1 MQQQIAK
8 FEKYLDS
15 LSKRD
20 QIALFVTFL
29 VVVMMIWTELI
40 YAPLSEEMTVVE
52 QEIAQKTSEI
62 EVFQAKTLA
71 LQKSINTD
79 PDAENRQQLKKYLE
93 ESMLLDEAL
102 AKTSTQIIS
111 PQEMTGLMEQILK
124 SQAGLKFVSL
134 KNKPAEP
141 EFVKSLSESEMDV
154 EAAGD
159 TENVSTIYRHSVVLQ
174 MEGSYHDALSYL
186 KTLEQLP
193 WRFFWQSVEIET
205 SAYPNTLITLE
216 VYTLGLR
223 EGLIGV

>member
-79 PDAENRQQLKKYLE
+79 PDAENRQQFKKYLE

-134 KNKPAEP
+134 KKRG
-141 EFVKSLSESEMDV
+141 F
-154 EAAGD
+154 
-159 TENVSTIYRHSVVLQ
+159 
-174 MEGSYHDALSYL
+174 
-186 KTLEQLP
+186 
-193 WRFFWQSVEIET
+193 
-205 SAYPNTLITLE
+205 
-216 VYTLGLR
+216 
-223 EGLIGV
+223 